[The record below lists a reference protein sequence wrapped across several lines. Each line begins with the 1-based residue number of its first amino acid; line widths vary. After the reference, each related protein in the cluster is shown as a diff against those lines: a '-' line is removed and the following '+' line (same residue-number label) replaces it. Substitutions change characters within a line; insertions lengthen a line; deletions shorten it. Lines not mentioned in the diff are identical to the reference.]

1 MLIEKFLEMLL
12 SIPGLSKLTIS
23 DTFLNGLTTALGYLR
38 FIGSVINLSAI
49 INCATI
55 FIVTI
60 LVCCIAKFIVNII
73 P

>member
-12 SIPGLSKLTIS
+12 SIPGLSKLSIS
-23 DTFLNGLTTALGYLR
+23 DTFLNGLTTALSYLN
-38 FIGSVINLSAI
+38 FVGSVINLSAI
-49 INCATI
+49 IQCATV

-60 LVCCIAKFIVNII
+60 LVCCIAKFIVSII